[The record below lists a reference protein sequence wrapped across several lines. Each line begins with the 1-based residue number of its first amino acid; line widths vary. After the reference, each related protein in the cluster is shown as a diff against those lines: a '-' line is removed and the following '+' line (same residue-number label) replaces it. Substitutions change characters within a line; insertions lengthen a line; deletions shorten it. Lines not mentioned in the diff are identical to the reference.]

1 MNNTITIKIKGY
13 NKKHIKIIIEKITS
27 NLLLQKKK
35 EAFLKNLYFWY
46 KPILN
51 IEKITKKSQFFL
63 PKKIKKVSMNRSPF
77 IFKRSGETFM
87 KKEIIAFINFNMR
100 SNFSVKTKLI
110 EILFKKLNKELAIS
124 NIAMS
129 LKVKRTV
136 MVK

>member
-1 MNNTITIKIKGY
+1 
-13 NKKHIKIIIEKITS
+13 
-27 NLLLQKKK
+27 
-35 EAFLKNLYFWY
+35 
-46 KPILN
+46 
-51 IEKITKKSQFFL
+51 
-63 PKKIKKVSMNRSPF
+63 MNRSPF

-110 EILFKKLNKELAIS
+110 EILFKKLNKELVIS

>member
-1 MNNTITIKIKGY
+1 
-13 NKKHIKIIIEKITS
+13 
-27 NLLLQKKK
+27 
-35 EAFLKNLYFWY
+35 
-46 KPILN
+46 
-51 IEKITKKSQFFL
+51 
-63 PKKIKKVSMNRSPF
+63 
-77 IFKRSGETFM
+77 M

-110 EILFKKLNKELAIS
+110 EILFKKLNKELVIS